1 MQINRLFE
9 IIYISL
15 DKDIVT
21 ARELAERFEV
31 STRTIYRDVETLSA
45 SGIPIYM
52 SKGKGGG
59 ISLLPGFVLNKTVL
73 TTEEK
78 EEIISSMH
86 AVEAVQIDSTGAV
99 LQKLKSLFGETDT
112 DWISVDFGMWSD
124 GEQEA
129 ALFEKLKQAI
139 VKRKVACFNYVSA
152 KGEATERET
161 EPVQLLFK
169 GMSWYLYAYCRE
181 RKDFR
186 YFKLKRIRN
195 LSVQEE
201 IFCKRENLQKKPLSK
216 ESYAEGNSNSKMRFL
231 HLKLQIQKEAAYR
244 VYDEFD
250 TYKQLEDGSYLVEM
264 DFPDNEWLMQYIL
277 GYGSRCRV
285 IEPIELKE
293 RVGIELEKMMNNN
306 RI

>member
-9 IIYISL
+9 MIYILL
-15 DKDIVT
+15 DRKKVT

-52 SKGKGGG
+52 NKGKGGG
-59 ISLLPGFVLNKTVL
+59 ISLLPGFVLNKAVL
-73 TTEEK
+73 TKEEK
-78 EEIISSMH
+78 EEIVSSMR
-86 AVEAVQIDSTGAV
+86 AVEAVQIDNGSEA
-99 LQKLKSLFGETDT
+99 LQKLKSLFGKTDT
-112 DWISVDFGMWSD
+112 DWIAVDFGMWSD

-129 ALFEKLKQAI
+129 VLFETLKQAI
-139 VKRKVACFNYVSA
+139 LRRKVTCFTYVSA
-152 KGEATERET
+152 KGEAAERET
-161 EPVQLLFK
+161 EPIQLQFK
-169 GMSWYLYAYCRE
+169 GMAWYLYAYCRK

-201 IFCKRENLQKKPLSK
+201 DFCKRENQQEAAFQKKSFEK
-216 ESYAEGNSNSKMRFL
+216 EDSGMKEI

-244 VYDEFD
+244 VCDEFEV
-250 TYKQLEDGSYLVEM
+250 YEQLDDGSYLVETN
-264 DFPDNEWLMQYIL
+264 FPDNEWLMQYIL
-277 GYGSRCRV
+277 GYGSKCRIV
-285 IEPIELKE
+285 EPVELKE
-293 RVGIELEKMMNNN
+293 RIGIELEKMMKNN